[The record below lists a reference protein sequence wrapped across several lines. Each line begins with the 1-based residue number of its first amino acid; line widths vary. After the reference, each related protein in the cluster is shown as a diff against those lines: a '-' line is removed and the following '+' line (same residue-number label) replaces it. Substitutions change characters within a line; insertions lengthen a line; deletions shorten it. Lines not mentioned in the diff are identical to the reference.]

1 MVLLRG
7 SPGLLCVA
15 GCESGEQALAEIPR
29 HQPDVVLVD
38 IQLPGMSGIECIS
51 RLREALPQ
59 TRVMML
65 TVFDDHERI
74 FCALA
79 AGATGY
85 ILKKTPPAKLLEA
98 IQDLHHG
105 GAPMSSQIARQVVEV
120 FQKRPARAAEVKE
133 MLSNREWEVLNLL
146 AKGFLYKEIADQLL
160 ISIGTVRVHICRIY
174 EKLHVNNRTQ
184 AVLKILPKVGGVL

>member
-7 SPGLLCVA
+7 SPGLDCVA
-15 GCESGEQALAEIPR
+15 SCESGEQALAEIPS
-29 HQPDVVLVD
+29 HKPDVVLVD
-38 IQLPGMSGIECIS
+38 IQLPGMSGIECIG
-51 RLREALPQ
+51 RLRKALPK

-65 TVFDDHERI
+65 TIFDDHERI

-85 ILKKTPPAKLLEA
+85 LLKKTPPAQLLEA

-120 FQKRPARAAEVKE
+120 FQKRPSRAAEVKE
-133 MLSNREWEVLNLL
+133 KLSKREWEVLNLL
-146 AKGFLYKEIADQLL
+146 AQGFLYKEIAGRLN

-174 EKLHVNNRTQ
+174 EKLHVNNRTE
-184 AVLKILPKVGGVL
+184 AVLKILPKTGGI